1 MKKILKSLAYLMAF
15 AVTFSSCSKST
26 DTGTPTSSSITIT
39 LNKQTIS
46 ADGFDEATVT
56 VKDESGADVTANSS
70 IIVNGSIISG
80 NKISVNFGTT
90 GTSYEVY
97 AAKNNAISNK
107 LTLNFTNPGPSKY
120 STKVLVEDC
129 TGAWCGWCPRLAYKF
144 DNFMVNNSRIFMVG
158 VHNGDTYALSSV
170 ESSLRAKF
178 GVNSFPSGIVNRSR
192 TFNDN
197 GNISSLADSTDL
209 GTYLRTRMVT
219 GLAINTTI
227 SGNTLNV
234 TTKVGFDGN
243 VSQSLKLVVMLVQ
256 DNIVLAQTNYY
267 NANNSYPGNPYY
279 SSGNPVTNFVH
290 KNVLRSTP
298 TGILGAD
305 ITGASQT
312 KNGEYTAS
320 HAINITGLPS
330 ANLKVVAFVVF
341 ADGQTKSGILN
352 AQWVA
357 AGQNKAYD

>member
-1 MKKILKSLAYLMAF
+1 MKKLLKSLSYLFAF
-15 AVTFSSCSKST
+15 AIIFSSCSKNT
-26 DTGTPTSSSITIT
+26 DTATAKTTSLT
-39 LNKQTIS
+39 LSVDKTTIS
-46 ADGFDEATVT
+46 ADGFDISTIS
-56 VKDESGADVTANSS
+56 VKDQTGAE
-70 IIVNGSIISG
+70 VNATCLIISNGIVYGG
-80 NKISVNFGTT
+80 NKFVVEYGSHG
-90 GTSYEVY
+90 SYEVY
-97 AAKNNAISNK
+97 ATKDNVTSNK
-107 LTLNFTNPGPSKY
+107 VIITVTNPGPSKY

-144 DNFMVNNSRIFMVG
+144 DNFMANNSRIFMVG
-158 VHNGDTYALSSV
+158 VHNGDSYALSSV

-209 GTYLRTRMVT
+209 GSYLRTRMIS

-256 DNIVLAQTNYY
+256 DNIVLSQVNYY
-267 NANNSYPGNPYY
+267 NGNNSYPGNPYY
-279 SSGNPVTNFVH
+279 NSGSTITNFVH

-305 ITGASQT
+305 ITGASQI
-312 KNGEYTAS
+312 KGGEYTAS
-320 HAINITGLPS
+320 HAIDVTGLPTV
-330 ANLKVVAFVVF
+330 NLKVVAAVVF
-341 ADGQTKSGILN
+341 ADGQSKSGILN
-352 AQWVA
+352 TQWVT

>member
-1 MKKILKSLAYLMAF
+1 MKKLLKTLINLFAF
-15 AVTFSSCSKST
+15 AIIFSSCSKNT
-26 DTGTPTSSSITIT
+26 DTVTAKTTSLILTVDKTS
-39 LNKQTIS
+39 IS
-46 ADGFDEATVT
+46 ADGFDISTIS
-56 VKDESGADVTANSS
+56 VKDQTGADVSATCL
-70 IIVNGSIISG
+70 IISNGIVYAG
-80 NKISVNFGTT
+80 NKFVIEYGSHGT
-90 GTSYEVY
+90 YEVY
-97 AAKNNAISNK
+97 ATKNNINSNK
-107 LTLNFTNPGPSKY
+107 VIITATNPGPSKY

-144 DNFMVNNSRIFMVG
+144 ENFMANNSRIFVIG
-158 VHNGDTYALSSV
+158 VHNGDSYALSSV

-178 GVNSFPSGIVNRSR
+178 GINSFPSGIVNRVR

-243 VSQSLKLVVMLVQ
+243 ISQNLKLVLMLVQ
-256 DNIVLAQTNYY
+256 DNMVLAQVNYY
-267 NANNSYPGNPYY
+267 NANNSYPGNPYFN
-279 SSGNPVTNFVH
+279 SGSTIANFVH

-298 TGILGAD
+298 TGIFGTD
-305 ITGASQT
+305 ISGVSQI
-312 KNGEYTAS
+312 KGGEYTAN
-320 HAINITGLPS
+320 HAINITGLPIS
-330 ANLKVVAFVVF
+330 NLKVVAAVVF
-341 ADGQTKSGILN
+341 ADGQSKTGILN
-352 AQWVA
+352 TQWVA